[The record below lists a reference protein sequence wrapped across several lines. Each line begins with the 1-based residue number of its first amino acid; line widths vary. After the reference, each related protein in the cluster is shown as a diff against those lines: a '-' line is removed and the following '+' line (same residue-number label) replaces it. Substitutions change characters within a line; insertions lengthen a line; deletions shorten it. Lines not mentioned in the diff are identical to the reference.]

1 MEFEVVK
8 VTAENYSLFQ
18 DLVVWR
24 QTGSRQAF
32 AGEPLSRQIEH
43 ELENPNLHLYAARGP
58 DCFVGWI
65 SLVYIPKVGKWG
77 GRGHLYVDEL
87 WVAPEY
93 RRRGIGTA
101 LLAMADRVKTELRAT
116 GIRLYVNIDN
126 PAARRLYEKSGF
138 LESGKAHFMEK

>member
-8 VTAENYSLFQ
+8 VSAENYSLFQ
-18 DLVVWR
+18 DLVAWR
-24 QTGSRQAF
+24 QTGSRQAP
-32 AGEPLSRQIEH
+32 ACEPISRQIEH
-43 ELENPNLHLYAARGP
+43 ELENPNLHLYAARDP

-93 RRRGIGTA
+93 RRRGLGTA

-126 PAARRLYEKSGF
+126 PAAQRLYEKSGF
-138 LESGKAHFMEK
+138 LESGQAHFMEK